1 MSNHTGNTII
11 ALLTGAT
18 IGAGLG
24 LLYAPKSGKE
34 TRKDLKD
41 GAKDLKDNLSSQYD
55 ELSQQ
60 LADFTDR
67 AKSDIEK
74 RLEHTFNS
82 TNEKADS
89 MLGKLQIELDELKK
103 KNEELQREIK
113 SATK

>member
-1 MSNHTGNTII
+1 MSNNTGNTII

-41 GAKDLKDNLSSQYD
+41 GANDLKDSLSSQYD
-55 ELSQQ
+55 DISHQ
-60 LADFTDR
+60 LADFTNR
-67 AKSDIEK
+67 TKNDIEK

-82 TNEKADS
+82 TNQKADD
-89 MLGKLQIELDELKK
+89 MLSKLQAELDELKK
-103 KNEELQREIK
+103 KNEKLQKELK